1 MRRKAHR
8 LPKDSKLSAFYCPA
22 VSKGRPIEGVRTR
35 RSTIRR
41 VAGELQFVQSEVSK
55 QHKKSP
61 VKADSGGVVESSTEC
76 ELVKVVPPATTME
89 EDTVSLP
96 VADTS
101 VDAEPAVSQNH
112 GDLSEGSLELHS
124 SEDDVVLL
132 GTENEHTVESFR
144 QCHADFLRTEDI
156 PHQQNGYQGD
166 GYFSHTM
173 L

>member
-1 MRRKAHR
+1 M
-8 LPKDSKLSAFYCPA
+8 
-22 VSKGRPIEGVRTR
+22 
-35 RSTIRR
+35 
-41 VAGELQFVQSEVSK
+41 QSEVSK

-61 VKADSGGVVESSTEC
+61 VKADSGGVLESSTEC
-76 ELVKVVPPATTME
+76 ELVKVVPPATTTE

-101 VDAEPAVSQNH
+101 VDLELAVSQNH
-112 GDLSEGSLELHS
+112 GHLSEGSLVLHS

-132 GTENEHTVESFR
+132 GTETEHNVESFR

-166 GYFSHTM
+166 GYLSHHALDCTSFACEIKEKQISIACNSDALKVLAKQRKRIKM
-173 L
+173 YFVFQAVI

>member
-1 MRRKAHR
+1 
-8 LPKDSKLSAFYCPA
+8 
-22 VSKGRPIEGVRTR
+22 
-35 RSTIRR
+35 
-41 VAGELQFVQSEVSK
+41 VQSEVSK

-61 VKADSGGVVESSTEC
+61 VKADSGGVLESSTEC
-76 ELVKVVPPATTME
+76 ELVKVLPPATTME
-89 EDTVSLP
+89 EDKVSLP

>member
-1 MRRKAHR
+1 
-8 LPKDSKLSAFYCPA
+8 
-22 VSKGRPIEGVRTR
+22 
-35 RSTIRR
+35 
-41 VAGELQFVQSEVSK
+41 VQSEVSK

-61 VKADSGGVVESSTEC
+61 AKADSSGVLESSTEC

-101 VDAEPAVSQNH
+101 VDTELTVSQNH
-112 GDLSEGSLELHS
+112 GHVPEGSLVLHS
-124 SEDDVVLL
+124 SEDDVVLFCS
-132 GTENEHTVESFR
+132 ESEHNVESFQ

-166 GYFSHTM
+166 GYLSHTM

>member
-1 MRRKAHR
+1 
-8 LPKDSKLSAFYCPA
+8 
-22 VSKGRPIEGVRTR
+22 
-35 RSTIRR
+35 
-41 VAGELQFVQSEVSK
+41 
-55 QHKKSP
+55 
-61 VKADSGGVVESSTEC
+61 
-76 ELVKVVPPATTME
+76 ME

>member
-1 MRRKAHR
+1 
-8 LPKDSKLSAFYCPA
+8 
-22 VSKGRPIEGVRTR
+22 
-35 RSTIRR
+35 
-41 VAGELQFVQSEVSK
+41 VQSEVSK

-61 VKADSGGVVESSTEC
+61 VKADSSGVLESSTEF

-101 VDAEPAVSQNH
+101 VDAELAFSQNH
-112 GDLSEGSLELHS
+112 GHVSEGSLALHS

-132 GTENEHTVESFR
+132 GTESEHNVESFQ
-144 QCHADFLRTEDI
+144 QCHADFLRSEDI

-166 GYFSHTM
+166 GYLSHTM